1 MTTPPFNI
9 SAEAIN
15 RIADISA
22 LLERHNIAVEGEH
35 NLRLRKANRIK
46 TIHSSLAIEG
56 NTLSEEEVK
65 DIINGKTVVAPLRE
79 IQEVKNAIRVYDI
92 YSQLNPFSEKDLKK
106 THSIMMEA
114 LTDDAGCYRNGGW
127 EYLEKPDWYTW
138 LHLHNLFRH

>member
-1 MTTPPFNI
+1 MTIPPFNI
-9 SAEAIN
+9 SSEAIN

-22 LLERHNIAVEGEH
+22 LLERHNIAVDGEH

-56 NTLSEEEVK
+56 NSLSEKEVK

-79 IQEVKNAIRVYDI
+79 IQEVRNAIRVYDI

-106 THSIMMEA
+106 AHGIMMEA
-114 LTDDAGCYRNGGW
+114 LAKDAGSYRNGGVGV
-127 EYLEKPDWYTW
+127 
-138 LHLHNLFRH
+138 FG